1 LSRRHFLQ
9 GTGAGGALFL
19 GVFSALPTASVQA
32 ATPRPGGVARVRG
45 YDPLGWDAMLSV
57 SYRTHIA
64 VSYTHNRLFRYKAG
78 PDVPIGKM
86 ILEPDLVE
94 RWEEPSDTRYILHLR
109 QGVHFHD
116 KPPVSGR
123 ELVAEDVRYSLERFL
138 TVKGNASRP
147 LLEDIS
153 EVKVLNKHTVQ
164 LDLKQPNVWI
174 LNYMADA
181 SVLPIIAKE
190 AVEQF
195 GDLKQPESVI
205 GTGPWMLAAYEPKV
219 KSIFT
224 KNPKY
229 FRTGLPYIDEV
240 QFIVLDDDSTAS
252 AAYMSGQ
259 LDFGWGFVNSIR
271 LEELAEFKKRHP
283 EWHYEQ
289 FLSNVSSYIYMHT
302 DQPPFNDQRVR
313 QAISMAI
320 NRQEMIDT
328 IGMGQSK
335 MNTVVPAALRDWH
348 VPVDQLGDGARYYQY
363 NPAEA
368 KRLLKD
374 AGHPQGFK
382 TSMLVHTGYSSLW
395 ADIID
400 LVANYLREVGIN
412 VQIQNKEYGAYIKSL
427 VGRDYEG
434 MMLALYTPHVIPDG
448 FVHDRYVPDRPANS
462 SFVNDPEMERLAR
475 AQRREKDVA
484 KRQAIIDKLSR
495 KAAVNQYYIH
505 FTSGVQVASWPPYVQ
520 NFNTNLGYDYG
531 ARLEAAWMAKA

>member
-1 LSRRHFLQ
+1 MKQSRIYNQGVLSRRHFLQ
-9 GTGAGGALFL
+9 GAGAGGALFL

-32 ATPRPGGVARVRG
+32 ATPRPGGIARVRG
-45 YDPLGWDAMLSV
+45 YDPLGWDAMLST

-64 VSYTHNRLFRYKAG
+64 VSYTHNRLFRYKPGA
-78 PDVPIGKM
+78 DVSIGKM
-86 ILEPDLVE
+86 IIEPDLVE

-116 KPPVSGR
+116 KPPVGGR
-123 ELVAEDVRYSLERFL
+123 ELVAE
-138 TVKGNASRP
+138 
-147 LLEDIS
+147 
-153 EVKVLNKHTVQ
+153 
-164 LDLKQPNVWI
+164 
-174 LNYMADA
+174 
-181 SVLPIIAKE
+181 
-190 AVEQF
+190 
-195 GDLKQPESVI
+195 
-205 GTGPWMLAAYEPKV
+205 MLAAYEPKV

-259 LDFGWGFVNSIR
+259 LDFGWGFVNTIR
-271 LEELAEFKKRHP
+271 LEELAEFKTRHP

-289 FLSNVSSYIYMHT
+289 FLWNVSSYIYMHT

-335 MNTVVPAALRDWH
+335 MNTAVPAALRDWH

-363 NPAEA
+363 NPDEA

-374 AGHPQGFK
+374 AGHPRGFK
-382 TSMLVHTGYSSLW
+382 TSMLVHTGYSSIW

-400 LVANYLREVGIN
+400 LVANYLREVGID
-412 VQIQNKEYGAYIKSL
+412 VQIQNKEYGAYIKAL

-434 MMLALYTPHVIPDG
+434 MMLALYTPSVIPDS
-448 FVHDRYVPDRPANS
+448 FVHGRYVPDHPANS
-462 SFVNDPEMERLAR
+462 SFVNDPDMERLAR
-475 AQRREKDVA
+475 AQRREKDVT
-484 KRQAIIDKLSR
+484 KRKAIIDELSR
-495 KAAVNQYYIH
+495 KAAVNQYYVH